1 MKKQTNKQNQFIPY
15 SEFKKELLKKP
26 GVKKAYDDLE
36 FKYQIIRALID
47 ARSKKNL
54 TQKELA
60 QKISIDQSALA
71 RFESGRINPTLLFL
85 QRITS
90 GLGLKLMVK

>member
-1 MKKQTNKQNQFIPY
+1 MKKQIKKNEYVTLADL
-15 SEFKKELLKKP
+15 KKEAFKKP
-26 GVKKAYDDLE
+26 GVKKAYNDLE

-60 QKISIDQSALA
+60 QKINIDQSALS

-85 QRITS
+85 QKITS
-90 GLGLKLMVK
+90 GLGLKLIIK

>member
-1 MKKQTNKQNQFIPY
+1 MKKDKKYITLADL
-15 SEFKKELLKKP
+15 KKEAFKRP

-36 FKYQIIRALID
+36 FEFQIIRALID

-60 QKISIDQSALA
+60 QKIGVDQSALA
-71 RFESGRINPTLLFL
+71 RFESGRINPTLSFL
-85 QRITS
+85 QKITS
-90 GLGLKLMVK
+90 GLGLKLLVK